1 MIFSVA
7 AQAKTYFVCLK
18 AGPGPILANICWR
31 AAKTASGLK
40 CRFEMRHGDMFT
52 GCDGMTPSICVQFN
66 LDKRHT
72 GLSSGYQGIADL

>member
-40 CRFEMRHGDMFT
+40 CRFEMRRRHVHWMWWDDTLDM
-52 GCDGMTPSICVQFN
+52 CAI
-66 LDKRHT
+66 
-72 GLSSGYQGIADL
+72 